1 MEMHAQYSQD
11 ISTIIIDKDNLD
23 GFENET
29 FLTLLQ
35 NSIYKGCK
43 NISIDLSNVKFV
55 ASMGIGILIR
65 AYKLCRNKN
74 IVFKITNAKSTVLNE
89 LNHLRLTEIFKIN

>member
-1 MEMHAQYSQD
+1 MEMHANYSQD
-11 ISTIIIDKDNLD
+11 ISTIFIDKDKLD

-35 NSIYKGCK
+35 NSILLGCK
-43 NISIDLSNVKFV
+43 NISIDLSNVKFI

-65 AYKLCRNKN
+65 AYKICEDK
-74 IVFKITNAKSTVLNE
+74 KIKFMIKNAKSIVRNEFQQLKLNK
-89 LNHLRLTEIFKIN
+89 IFMVS